1 MKCRI
6 CGVEYSDRVLK
17 IHETICKGKPAKIE
31 TKKESVEVTEV
42 EIENGYSLD
51 ELKEMAINDENIKHA
66 PSTIK
71 RWKAE
76 RLRTELN
83 L

>member
-6 CGVEYSDRVLK
+6 CGVDYSDRVLK

-31 TKKESVEVTEV
+31 TKKETVEVTE
-42 EIENGYSLD
+42 NDKTLS
-51 ELKEMAINDENIKHA
+51 ELQEMAIKSEDIEYA
-66 PSTIK
+66 PSTIR
-71 RWKAE
+71 RWKEE
-76 RLRTELN
+76 RLRKELN